1 MGIMR
6 TFNCVPT
13 KQRLHPNLDTSVV
26 HVGDSLHVPVEWF
39 GFYASVDQLIR
50 PDTAGV
56 KGDGLTGSVHSAT
69 GNNSITGT
77 VIVNY

>member
-1 MGIMR
+1 M
-6 TFNCVPT
+6 
-13 KQRLHPNLDTSVV
+13 
-26 HVGDSLHVPVEWF
+26 GDSLHVPVEWF